1 MSRTDRMHADL
12 DRGFEALEEGR
23 IDDAATILERCQ
35 RIDRKH
41 EDVITLAAAIADARG
56 DTEGALAQYRALSA
70 VRPDDPMPRICI
82 ARIQL
87 KDLGDPDAALDTLQA
102 AFDFIDEEADL
113 IEAIY
118 VKTEALL
125 ARDEPAAARATLAE
139 LASSAIDSTE
149 LALDL
154 ADLAIMAEDVPAAK
168 TWIALARKL
177 SREADATADEKAA
190 FDAEALHTLGRAH
203 EAAEDRPA
211 MIDAWLGV
219 LAHDTKAPAGEITT
233 TEDEI
238 ERIALATLEE
248 LPETIRDRLKQV
260 PILIEDLPSPD
271 LVRDGWDPR
280 ILGIFQGTP
289 MPDDG
294 SVQPTI
300 TNIHLFRKNLER
312 FAADDEH
319 LAEEIRITVLHET
332 AHYFGLDEDDLEALG
347 LD

>member
-1 MSRTDRMHADL
+1 MSRIERMMTDL
-12 DRGFEALEEGR
+12 ERGFEALEAGDLE
-23 IDDAATILERCQ
+23 DAEVILERCK

-41 EDVITLAAAIADARG
+41 EDVITLAAAVADARG
-56 DTEGALAQYRALSA
+56 DTEEALAQYRALSEL
-70 VRPDDPMPRICI
+70 RRDDPMPRICI
-82 ARIQL
+82 ARLEL
-87 KDLGDPDAALDTLQA
+87 KDLGDPDAALDTLEA

-125 ARDEPAAARATLAE
+125 ARDEPAAARETLAE
-139 LASSAIDSTE
+139 LASSAIDNEE

-154 ADLAIMAEDVPAAK
+154 ADLAIAAEDVPAAK
-168 TWIALARKL
+168 TWIELARKL
-177 SREADATADEKAA
+177 AREGDGTEEERAA
-190 FDAEALHTLGRAH
+190 FEAEALHTLGRAH
-203 EAAEDRPA
+203 EAAGDRAA
-211 MIDAWLGV
+211 MIEAWVGV
-219 LAHDTKAPAGEITT
+219 LALDAKAPPGEVTVS
-233 TEDEI
+233 EDEV

-248 LPETIRDRLKQV
+248 LPATIRERLQRV
-260 PILIEDLPSPD
+260 PILIDDLPSEH

-294 SVQPTI
+294 SAVPAVTTI
-300 TNIHLFRKNLER
+300 LLFRKNLER
-312 FAADDEH
+312 FATDEDH

-332 AHYFGLDEDDLEALG
+332 AHYFGLDDDDLEQLG